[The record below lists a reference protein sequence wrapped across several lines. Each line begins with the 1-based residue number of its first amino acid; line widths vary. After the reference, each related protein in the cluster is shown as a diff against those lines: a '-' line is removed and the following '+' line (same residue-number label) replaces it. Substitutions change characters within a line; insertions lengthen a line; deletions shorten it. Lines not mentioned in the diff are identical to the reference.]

1 MRLWVG
7 ITLVWKLFVEIIQ
20 LKSCMYGLIKFFA
33 RIDPLVAKARVALLA
48 VSKAFEVGFNFFILE
63 GDSLTI
69 IQAIQGFYFFPVLV
83 DFC

>member
-33 RIDPLVAKARVALLA
+33 QIDPLVAKAKVALLV
-48 VSKAFEVGFNFFILE
+48 VSKAFEVGFNFFILKE
-63 GDSLTI
+63 TL
-69 IQAIQGFYFFPVLV
+69 
-83 DFC
+83 